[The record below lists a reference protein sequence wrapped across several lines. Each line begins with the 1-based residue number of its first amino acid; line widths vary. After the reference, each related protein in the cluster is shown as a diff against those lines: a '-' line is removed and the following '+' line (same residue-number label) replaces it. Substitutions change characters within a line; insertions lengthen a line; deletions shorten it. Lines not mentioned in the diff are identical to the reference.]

1 MKKQK
6 ICNQKCFG
14 GGKYK
19 RNLKLNKIALSCD
32 DFDKS
37 ENALVLCQD
46 LVQVKMRNFSPF

>member
-19 RNLKLNKIALSCD
+19 RNLKLNKIALSCN

-37 ENALVLCQD
+37 EKVFN
-46 LVQVKMRNFSPF
+46 K

>member
-1 MKKQK
+1 MLW
-6 ICNQKCFG
+6 

-37 ENALVLCQD
+37 ENAFN
-46 LVQVKMRNFSPF
+46 K